1 MKDMLSNTMSVLCAV
16 IFITTIITITVEKAI
31 PQIRNKV
38 TDKNV
43 DKGIETASAVI
54 DATENVVSTI
64 ATIFPNS
71 KAVNVLQIIEKWSRK
86 SVEAVEQLY
95 NASKL
100 DKAKK
105 KDTAKQQVYS
115 VLKLLGIEKTDEI
128 ETIIDGA
135 IEAEVYMLSK

>member
-1 MKDMLSNTMSVLCAV
+1 MQNVLSNSVSIICMVVV
-16 IFITTIITITVEKAI
+16 ISIFETLIMEVIIPKIK
-31 PQIRNKV
+31 NKV

-43 DKGIETASAVI
+43 DKGIETASAVV

-71 KAVNVLQIIEKWSRK
+71 KAVNILQIIEKWSRK
-86 SVEAVEQLY
+86 SVKAVEQLY

-100 DKAKK
+100 DKDKK

-135 IEAEVYMLSK
+135 IEAEVYMLSE

>member
-1 MKDMLSNTMSVLCAV
+1 MQNVLSNSVSIICMIVLLSITEVVFSEV
-16 IFITTIITITVEKAI
+16 II
-31 PQIRNKV
+31 PKIKNKV

-43 DKGIETASAVI
+43 DKGIETASAVV

-86 SVEAVEQLY
+86 SVKAVEQLY